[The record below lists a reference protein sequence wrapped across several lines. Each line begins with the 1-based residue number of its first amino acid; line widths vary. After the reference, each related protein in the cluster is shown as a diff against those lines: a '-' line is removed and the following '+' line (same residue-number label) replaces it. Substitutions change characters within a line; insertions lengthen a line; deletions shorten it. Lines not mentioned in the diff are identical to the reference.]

1 MYLGV
6 AFVDCRPPLL
16 YLYAG
21 SFCPFAGEGGVSCQR
36 NDRLYYS
43 ARVLLCIHLKK
54 ETISENIMARIF
66 SPSSCL
72 TVLQLM
78 RTKCSMSINTG
89 HVPLLLS

>member
-1 MYLGV
+1 
-6 AFVDCRPPLL
+6 
-16 YLYAG
+16 
-21 SFCPFAGEGGVSCQR
+21 
-36 NDRLYYS
+36 
-43 ARVLLCIHLKK
+43 VLLCIHLKK